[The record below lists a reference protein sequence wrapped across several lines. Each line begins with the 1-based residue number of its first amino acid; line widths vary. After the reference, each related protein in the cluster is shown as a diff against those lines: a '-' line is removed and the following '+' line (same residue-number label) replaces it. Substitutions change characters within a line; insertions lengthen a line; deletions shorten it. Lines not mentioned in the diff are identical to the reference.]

1 MDDRIEF
8 CKQNRTFIR
17 CACCGACIP
26 CPAGAT
32 GPTGPVG
39 PTGPT
44 GITGAT
50 GPTGATGA
58 AGPSGATGATGSVGP
73 TGPTGITGATGP
85 TGATGATGPA
95 GATGPTGPVGLTGPT
110 GITGATGPTEQVTY
124 GKQNKAIRKSKKRQN
139 FMFCRFFAHFTVFY
153 VTQPTQI
160 LSCRCK
166 SIFYLKIVKIQFEF
180 ILCRKTGITQIA
192 AFAFPF
198 FQPAIVKQFQFFIDN
213 KRHDIIFQTLFEK

>member
-1 MDDRIEF
+1 MKENDMRDF
-8 CKQNRTFIR
+8 CGR
-17 CACCGACIP
+17 CDYCVRCDCCDCCKCCCIAQTIP
-26 CPAGAT
+26 LRGSMGPA
-32 GPTGPVG
+32 GPTGPQG
-39 PTGPT
+39 PAGQ
-44 GITGAT
+44 T

-58 AGPSGATGATGSVGP
+58 DGATGATG
-73 TGPTGITGATGP
+73 A
-85 TGATGATGPA
+85 
-95 GATGPTGPVGLTGPT
+95 
-110 GITGATGPTEQVTY
+110 TEQVTY

-153 VTQPTQI
+153 VTQPTHI